1 MVDFL
6 TVENDGQAIVSTNY
20 WQSDYA
26 KRGFFYLTINAG
38 AFRLLVPPSREG
50 ELADML
56 TASEVIVSR
65 GPWPEHGKHDALEL
79 LFEDYSDSPYSLH
92 ITSDQVDRM
101 PADADR
107 HKTFV
112 FAVWVQTGKVKEMPG
127 RYRKVKYVPWL
138 EPWIKT
144 H

>member
-92 ITSDQVDRM
+92 ITSDQVDRT
-101 PADADR
+101 PPGAAR
-107 HKTFV
+107 PQTFV
-112 FAVWVQTGKVKEMPG
+112 FAVWVQTGQVKETAG
-127 RYRKVKYVPWL
+127 RYRKGKYVQWL
-138 EPWIKT
+138 QTTLKN
-144 H
+144 